1 MKKFLFIFIILFI
14 QNCSSDTD
22 PIDLPETVKL
32 RETVV
37 IEVTKIVEKEK
48 IIYIDFSK
56 NPNPWTPTPTP
67 KALPTWT
74 PTPTPKALPTWTP
87 TTTPKVN
94 ILWTLTPTPTKAPI
108 WTPTPT
114 PTTAPTWTTTPTP
127 TSTPVAWEFYLDGKL
142 VTPTPSP
149 PSTWTPTPTP
159 KALPTWTPTPTPTPL
174 PPGDLGYEKTSVT
187 SSANLTDVG
196 QMITIGIPENKSPIV
211 DNDQDNDLTNGI
223 TTNDDDQFKIL
234 SVNHVKNG
242 NTQVTII
249 SLVPT
254 GNSVIILEFWTTR
267 K

>member
-1 MKKFLFIFIILFI
+1 MKKALLTIFIIFLF

-22 PIDLPETVKL
+22 PINLPETVKL

-37 IEVTKIVEKEK
+37 MEVTKVVEKEK
-48 IIYIDFSK
+48 IIYIDFTK
-56 NPNPWTPTPTP
+56 MPIPWTTTPTPTIAPVWTPTPTP
-67 KALPTWT
+67 KA
-74 PTPTPKALPTWTP
+74 
-87 TTTPKVN
+87 N
-94 ILWTLTPTPTKAPI
+94 I

-114 PTTAPTWTTTPTP
+114 PTIAPTWTTTPTP
-127 TSTPVAWEFYLDGKL
+127 TPTPVTWEFYLDGIL

-196 QMITIGIPENKSPIV
+196 QVITIGIPMNKSPIV
-211 DNDQDNDLTNGI
+211 DHDQDNDLTDGI
-223 TTNDDDQFKIL
+223 TTNDDNQFKIL
-234 SVNHVKNG
+234 SVNHRKNS
-242 NTQVTII
+242 NAEITII
-249 SLVPT
+249 SMVPT
-254 GNSVIILEFWTTR
+254 GNSVIKVVFWTTR

>member
-1 MKKFLFIFIILFI
+1 MKKFLFIFIILFF

-56 NPNPWTPTPTP
+56 NPNP
-67 KALPTWT
+67 WT

-211 DNDQDNDLTNGI
+211 DHDQDNDLTNGI

>member
-56 NPNPWTPTPTP
+56 NPNP
-67 KALPTWT
+67 WT

-211 DNDQDNDLTNGI
+211 DHDQDNDLTNGI